1 MTGEELKAWR
11 ESQGLTEKDLASLL
25 NEPLGRK
32 YGADTVRR
40 WEKGERNLPRGVV
53 DFLAGGAASTT
64 ASGGEGGGDP
74 SSPGAPLAPGE
85 DLPPRAQPDSKP
97 ALLPVLSGGEYAKA
111 CEDLWDMIGFGL
123 VAAGTGLGR
132 PAIRSDGYIICGW
145 EDATGKHEGLKRELG
160 VAYGKL
166 AERNRTFQRLV
177 LALSQESVWAE
188 VVIVTAKLA
197 QQMYANHMR
206 YATLEAEKRAPS
218 RQARG
223 EPEAPSPEQVFEA
236 REERAA

>member
-1 MTGEELKAWR
+1 VTGAELREWR
-11 ESQGLTEKDLASLL
+11 KGQGLTQQEVATILNGALGTNYRDYKIGHWENEK
-25 NEPLGRK
+25 RK
-32 YGADTVRR
+32 IPAHV
-40 WEKGERNLPRGVV
+40 L

-64 ASGGEGGGDP
+64 AVGEE
-74 SSPGAPLAPGE
+74 SAASPGTPAPGE

-123 VAAGTGLGR
+123 VAAGTGLQR
-132 PAIRSDGYIICGW
+132 PAIRNDGYIICGW
-145 EDATGKHEGLKRELG
+145 EDASGKHEGLKRELG

-177 LALSQESVWAE
+177 IALSQESVWAE
-188 VVIVTAKLA
+188 VVIVTAKMG

-206 YATLEAEKRAPS
+206 YATLEAERKAPPRA
-218 RQARG
+218 ARG
-223 EPEAPSPEQVFEA
+223 EENPSAEQVFTEREA
-236 REERAA
+236 A